1 VFSNR
6 VVFLLLWDRI
16 ELSTCLLDR
25 LAWIQP
31 FALAP
36 SSSLEHFRRFFR
48 MASACDFPPPTWLFG
63 KKEELMA
70 AKGKFAAMRCV
81 NFNVGGDHAWWES
94 NFFSV

>member
-1 VFSNR
+1 
-6 VVFLLLWDRI
+6 
-16 ELSTCLLDR
+16 
-25 LAWIQP
+25 
-31 FALAP
+31 
-36 SSSLEHFRRFFR
+36 